1 VAVLGPVVE
10 VTTDLLAVAIPYV
23 FQRGAIRAKSVR
35 DDLSWCA
42 VSLHCFLQKGKCS
55 LLIPGLGNVALEHLT
70 FMIDGTPEVMLV
82 PVDLHENLIEMPLP
96 LSMLTHVGGALR
108 SDLTG
113 EDRAEPIDPEPHAF
127 MADIDPTLV
136 KKVFNISKREWE
148 PDIHHHR
155 ELDDF
160 R

>member
-1 VAVLGPVVE
+1 
-10 VTTDLLAVAIPYV
+10 
-23 FQRGAIRAKSVR
+23 
-35 DDLSWCA
+35 
-42 VSLHCFLQKGKCS
+42 
-55 LLIPGLGNVALEHLT
+55 
-70 FMIDGTPEVMLV
+70 
-82 PVDLHENLIEMPLP
+82 MPLP
-96 LSMLTHVGGALR
+96 LGMLTHVGGALR
-108 SDLTG
+108 SDLAG

-160 R
+160 RRRLKVAKRILVHPRRLDRFSLAGQGGLR